1 MRRNPKVLFPI
12 VVILLGL
19 ISFGG
24 YKLLTASAQSK
35 ALVVSGTIEATEV
48 HVGTQLG
55 GTIQQVYAVEGQP
68 VRKGEVLAEVQ
79 PVSGVSAGYTEQIR
93 SPLDGVV
100 LQRVLEPGE
109 IISATGTVVVVADL
123 SSLNLTVYVPEDH
136 LGQVRL
142 GQQYPVAV
150 DSFPGQAFAGTVS
163 YIANQ
168 AEFTPRNVQTV
179 EGRKITVFAVRLTI
193 ENPYQA
199 LKPGMPADVDLDKGS
214 Q

>member
-1 MRRNPKVLFPI
+1 MRRNPKVIFPI

-68 VRKGEVLAEVQ
+68 VRQGEVLADVQ
-79 PVSGVSAGYTEQIR
+79 PVSGVSAGYTEQVR

-150 DSFPGQAFAGTVS
+150 DSFPGQVFAGTVS

-193 ENPYQA
+193 ANPDQS
-199 LKPGMPADVDLDKGS
+199 LKPGMPADVDLGE
-214 Q
+214 